1 MGAKLSRRA
10 SIRSPQLHALLPESV
25 YLDAGQRTED
35 DVGGPGALAY
45 LYSHGV
51 ILGGFSERSCA
62 VMPTVG
68 E

>member
-35 DVGGPGALAY
+35 NVGGPGALAH

-51 ILGGFSERSCA
+51 IFGGFSDLSCA
-62 VMPTVG
+62 VIPTTG